1 MRKIICPILLLT
13 YLGLSS
19 LASSQDYAKLD
30 PYLQAMVDQKKFVGT
45 VLVAQGDS
53 IVYHKGFGPASAD
66 GSRLNKTESQFLI
79 GSITKTFTAI
89 AIMQLFE
96 EEKLS
101 LSDPLSKY
109 ISLFPQSDQIT
120 IRHLLSHKSGIKNYT
135 ELPDMDQWKSE
146 EISPLRLVEK
156 VMDYPLG
163 FEPGSM
169 YSYSNTNYLILGM
182 IIEQVTGTEYEK
194 YLQTNILK
202 PAGLDDTGMNQKKA
216 KKLSEG
222 LDLVNDNWQKADMVD
237 VSVPFSAGA
246 LYSSTRD
253 LYAFSKAF
261 FNAEFFEN
269 KSTYELMTNFD
280 EGSYGLGVYVEQ
292 IDEEFYIGH
301 NGGIDGFS
309 SAWHYFYELDLHAI
323 VLSNTMSSRND
334 EVMDAIVH
342 VQLDKEIAIPKPKI
356 AIAVSQDKLERLTGT
371 YEIQKGFNL
380 TIFLENGKLMG
391 QATGQGS
398 LELFAENDSTFFAK
412 VAEIELV
419 FHQNGNEKANAL
431 TLYQGGG
438 STRASRIE
446 KNRIAVELEAADLQ
460 ILEGTYVLQEGFELR
475 VFAEEDKLMA
485 QATGQ
490 QPFELLAESRQ
501 DFFTKG
507 LGIEISFVFD
517 ENGETKSLTLFQGGG
532 KYDAEKRLP

>member
-1 MRKIICPILLLT
+1 
-13 YLGLSS
+13 
-19 LASSQDYAKLD
+19 
-30 PYLQAMVDQKKFVGT
+30 
-45 VLVAQGDS
+45 
-53 IVYHKGFGPASAD
+53 
-66 GSRLNKTESQFLI
+66 
-79 GSITKTFTAI
+79 
-89 AIMQLFE
+89 
-96 EEKLS
+96 
-101 LSDPLSKY
+101 
-109 ISLFPQSDQIT
+109 
-120 IRHLLSHKSGIKNYT
+120 
-135 ELPDMDQWKSE
+135 
-146 EISPLRLVEK
+146 
-156 VMDYPLG
+156 
-163 FEPGSM
+163 
-169 YSYSNTNYLILGM
+169 
-182 IIEQVTGTEYEK
+182 
-194 YLQTNILK
+194 
-202 PAGLDDTGMNQKKA
+202 
-216 KKLSEG
+216 
-222 LDLVNDNWQKADMVD
+222 
-237 VSVPFSAGA
+237 
-246 LYSSTRD
+246 
-253 LYAFSKAF
+253 
-261 FNAEFFEN
+261 
-269 KSTYELMTNFD
+269 
-280 EGSYGLGVYVEQ
+280 
-292 IDEEFYIGH
+292 
-301 NGGIDGFS
+301 
-309 SAWHYFYELDLHAI
+309 
-323 VLSNTMSSRND
+323 MSSRND